1 MHCSALGILHN
12 HQLMHSMNSSFEIA
26 LKVPDL
32 HGGANA
38 SNLKLMPRD
47 KNVKVTKLVSTD
59 AGVVFSGCFPC
70 KKKQKMHL
78 NEFFSISCPQP
89 QISAL
94 SEWISGHVGTA
105 PVENACNIACAQS
118 ANVVCLPSPT
128 SNVIATKV
136 SHRLRS
142 VSQSQVNTF

>member
-1 MHCSALGILHN
+1 
-12 HQLMHSMNSSFEIA
+12 MNSSFEIA

-38 SNLKLMPRD
+38 SNLKLPRD
-47 KNVKVTKLVSTD
+47 GNVKVTKLVSTD
-59 AGVVFSGCFPC
+59 AGLVFSGCFPH
-70 KKKQKMHL
+70 KKKMHS

-94 SEWISGHVGTA
+94 SEWISGHTGTA

-118 ANVVCLPSPT
+118 ANEVVHPAT
-128 SNVIATKV
+128 S
-136 SHRLRS
+136 
-142 VSQSQVNTF
+142 VNAQTDRQFRGTSKEARPAMISSLALSECPLKHSEVL